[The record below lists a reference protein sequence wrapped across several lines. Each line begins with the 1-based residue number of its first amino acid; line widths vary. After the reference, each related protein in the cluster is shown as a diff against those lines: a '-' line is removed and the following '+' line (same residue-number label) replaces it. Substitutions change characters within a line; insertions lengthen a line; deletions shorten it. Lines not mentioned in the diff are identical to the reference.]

1 MTAPG
6 FVPRPSVDPT
16 ERILAIEKRVRN
28 LQQNVAGAT
37 TADSGTLGNAT
48 PQPVGTA
55 TPGTAVT
62 SSRSDHVH
70 SSTLSAQHDVSITSP
85 TSGQQLAYNGTAWA
99 NTSPTLASGTDT
111 NISGPAPGDILV
123 YGSSAK
129 WLNAT
134 WGRFLL
140 NGWQD
145 LIRYG
150 EIFSTHRRDQATATT
165 STPKTVT
172 AVWGIG
178 SQVTVPTQGVRFWLT
193 ASVASTI
200 TAALYVGTSLSSL
213 AQQGPSVTVN
223 TTTAA
228 GQYQVAWSPAVTV
241 TGSTSAQYV
250 AVQLTQTGTAGTLTW
265 AGLTIG
271 TSGPWLSGGQWYG
284 TTTSTTAPGT
294 TLNASTTN
302 ALAASV
308 MPWIALY

>member
-6 FVPRPSVDPT
+6 FVPRPSADT
-16 ERILAIEKRVRN
+16 TDRILAIERRIRN

-37 TADSGTLGNAT
+37 TADSGTLGSAT

-55 TPGTAVT
+55 APGTAGT

-70 SSTLSAQHDVSITSP
+70 SSTLSAQHDVSISSP
-85 TSGQQLAYNGTAWA
+85 ATGQRLAYNGTNWT
-99 NTSPTLASGTDT
+99 NTSPTLASDTDT
-111 NISGPAPGDILV
+111 SISSPSPGDILV
-123 YGSSAK
+123 YGSSGK

-134 WGRFLL
+134 WGGFLL
-140 NGWQD
+140 NEWQD

-150 EIFSTHRRDQATATT
+150 DIFSTHRRDYATSTT
-165 STPKTVT
+165 TTPKTVT
-172 AVWGIG
+172 VVWGIG
-178 SQVTVPTQGVRFWLT
+178 SQVSVTTQGVRLWLT

-213 AQQGPSVTVN
+213 ARQGSNVTVN
-223 TTTAA
+223 TTTTA
-228 GQYQVAWSPAVTV
+228 GQYSVAWSSPVTV
-241 TGSTSAQYV
+241 TGTASAQYV

-284 TTTSTTAPGT
+284 TTTSTTTPGS

-302 ALAASV
+302 ALAATV